1 MYKKLLSERNMKYFI
16 KTFGCQMNVHESE
29 KLAGMLQS
37 LNYELADD
45 AKTADLIIFNTCCIR
60 DGVEQK
66 IMGNIGSLKKLKK
79 ANPDMVIAVCGC
91 MSQADGRG
99 ETILKKFPFVDI
111 IFGTHNLHE
120 FKQYLKNHISSKSKI
135 LEVWDSERGIYEDV
149 EMLRDN
155 INNNAW
161 VNINYGCN
169 NFCSYCI
176 VPYVRGRERSRN
188 PEEIIKEVKSLI
200 SEGFKYIT
208 LLGQNVNSY
217 GNDFEDKSYNFAKLL
232 NDIAQLEGDFRV
244 KFMTSHPKDLSEEVI
259 QTIANNDKLSKV
271 IHLPIQSGSNEIL
284 KSMNRKYTREHY
296 LSLIDMIRKYIPNA
310 YISTDIIVG
319 FPGETEDDF
328 MDTYHLIKE
337 VKYDGVFAFMFSR
350 RSGTVADKMENQID
364 EKIKKDRIHRLLE
377 LSKSIT
383 KEKNKNCI
391 GQIFNVISINEST
404 NGFETMTDSGKTIFV
419 SEPLEKNKFYKVK
432 VTKFTNNKLFGELV

>member
-1 MYKKLLSERNMKYFI
+1 MGYAPQQQFDIQSPIYTQNMAPI
-16 KTFGCQMNVHESE
+16 QSIPQQIMASPQAHSGITGIMNQM
-29 KLAGMLQS
+29 
-37 LNYELADD
+37 
-45 AKTADLIIFNTCCIR
+45 
-60 DGVEQK
+60 
-66 IMGNIGSLKKLKK
+66 
-79 ANPDMVIAVCGC
+79 PIATTPSAVVD
-91 MSQADGRG
+91 S
-99 ETILKKFPFVDI
+99 ETISIEL
-111 IFGTHNLHE
+111 GTH
-120 FKQYLKNHISSKSKI
+120 
-135 LEVWDSERGIYEDV
+135 
-149 EMLRDN
+149 
-155 INNNAW
+155 
-161 VNINYGCN
+161 
-169 NFCSYCI
+169 
-176 VPYVRGRERSRN
+176 P
-188 PEEIIKEVKSLI
+188 
-200 SEGFKYIT
+200 
-208 LLGQNVNSY
+208 
-217 GNDFEDKSYNFAKLL
+217 
-232 NDIAQLEGDFRV
+232 DIAQLEGDFRV